1 MVFHTRYSWYQGNRK
16 LFYLGDGGHLMNE
29 FETFA
34 DVQIDGSL
42 RDDNMDYGRRNEL

>member
-1 MVFHTRYSWYQGNRK
+1 
-16 LFYLGDGGHLMNE
+16 MNE